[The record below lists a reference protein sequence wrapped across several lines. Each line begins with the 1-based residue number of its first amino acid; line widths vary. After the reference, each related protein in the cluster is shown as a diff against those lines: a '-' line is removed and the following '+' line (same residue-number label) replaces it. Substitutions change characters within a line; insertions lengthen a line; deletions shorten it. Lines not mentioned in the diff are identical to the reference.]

1 MFSYSCEKW
10 SQLPPRSGVETDGG
24 RQSNSVLPTRL
35 APPTRRAPPEL
46 NRAFAPEARLGQR
59 LPFSHPDADH
69 HSHSPRHANRAR
81 SLHSRVGVEPQLIEL
96 GPSFSQKRE
105 RRRWGGLCALS
116 GGEMSR
122 SSSRGSA
129 PVFYLKIHIFFA
141 KFLSPHKGKL
151 FILALSPRGPAG
163 FLATLPLLLHLCFFF
178 CKFLIDLLESVL
190 ASSFFFFNF
199 CCWFRSGR
207 RSA

>member
-46 NRAFAPEARLGQR
+46 NRAFAPEARRGQR

-81 SLHSRVGVEPQLIEL
+81 KPPLSGLAWNRSPLNS
-96 GPSFSQKRE
+96 GPVFPEARAAVLRRPLCAE
-105 RRRWGGLCALS
+105 RRRNEPIQQPRFRSSLLCENTYFLCKVFFPHTKANSLFQHSLLAGLLGFLPHFRCSFTCVFLG
-116 GGEMSR
+116 GGE
-122 SSSRGSA
+122 
-129 PVFYLKIHIFFA
+129 I
-141 KFLSPHKGKL
+141 PHR
-151 FILALSPRGPAG
+151 SPR
-163 FLATLPLLLHLCFFF
+163 
-178 CKFLIDLLESVL
+178 I
-190 ASSFFFFNF
+190 
-199 CCWFRSGR
+199 
-207 RSA
+207 SACIIIF